1 MSTSTFIVVL
11 AAGGLAIGALCGM
24 LLPRK
29 RTGGLPMAMLM
40 GALLTAFAG
49 FWITEF
55 FDTDQEVGFVALA
68 LGPLWAFTGSG
79 GGHGGHG
86 SSHGDH
92 SDATWGDSD
101 SGGGD
106 GGGGGD

>member
-1 MSTSTFIVVL
+1 
-11 AAGGLAIGALCGM
+11 
-24 LLPRK
+24 
-29 RTGGLPMAMLM
+29 MAMLM

-55 FDTDQEVGFVALA
+55 FDTDQEVGFVALV

-86 SSHGDH
+86 SSD
-92 SDATWGDSD
+92 WDSD
-101 SGGGD
+101 SGGGGGDGGGGDGGGGD